1 MLLKRLTLG
10 AHNHETIPYV
20 RIWKINWVS
29 AYVMPLWA
37 IKNWICFRNRFFAF
51 HRQSWIVST
60 VLGYPSSLP
69 CDGLTLHWSSFAEP
83 LYDQLK
89 LGTKN
94 IKLWDLNLL
103 IMQCWSVT
111 LECAHSGLSKLRR
124 GVLYSTISG
133 LCGVAKI
140 RSQSLQKRTKSREKF
155 CLWAQRSKSDRK
167 STLDYWGVR

>member
-1 MLLKRLTLG
+1 MLLKRLTPG
-10 AHNHETIPYV
+10 AHNHERIPYV

-37 IKNWICFRNRFFAF
+37 IKNWIRFRNIFLRSIDS
-51 HRQSWIVST
+51 RE
-60 VLGYPSSLP
+60 LCLP
-69 CDGLTLHWSSFAEP
+69 YSDIHQACDGLTLHWSSFAEP

>member
-29 AYVMPLWA
+29 AYLMPLWA
-37 IKNWICFRNRFFAF
+37 IKNWIRFRNRFLRSIDSRELCLPYSDIHQACPAIG
-51 HRQSWIVST
+51 SLST
-60 VLGYPSSLP
+60 GR
-69 CDGLTLHWSSFAEP
+69 A

-124 GVLYSTISG
+124 GVLYPTISG